1 MDEDAESVAQW
12 LEVARGLLGE
22 GDDARALTRANRA
35 INQALTLAP
44 DHAVAWLVKCQI
56 SAARGADV
64 AALAAA
70 ETALRHAPTS
80 AEAHYW
86 RGALL
91 GDLGHG
97 QAGVL
102 AIDEAFACAGPDD
115 EWLLED
121 LFFEKATMLEALGDD
136 AGAHST
142 FQAGLGRCPASTL
155 LRAGLEPLRPRRAP
169 SLKLLRGG
177 LQ

>member
-1 MDEDAESVAQW
+1 MDDDAQVAQW

-22 GDDARALTRANRA
+22 GDDQRTLARANRA

-44 DHAVAWLVKCQI
+44 THAVAWLVKCQI
-56 SAARGADV
+56 SSARGDDV

-70 ETALRHAPTS
+70 ETALGHAPAS
-80 AEAHYW
+80 AEGHYW

-97 QAGVL
+97 EAGL
-102 AIDEAFACAGPDD
+102 HAIEQAFACVGPDD

-121 LFFEKATMLEALGDD
+121 LYFEKATMLEAQGDHD
-136 AGAHST
+136 RAHAT
-142 FQAGLGRCPASTL
+142 FADGLARCPTSTL
-155 LRAGLEPLRPRRAP
+155 LRAGLEPVRPRRAP
-169 SLKLLRGG
+169 ALKLLRGG

>member
-1 MDEDAESVAQW
+1 MDDDAPVAQW

-22 GDDARALTRANRA
+22 GDDQRTLARANRA

-44 DHAVAWLVKCQI
+44 AHPVAWLVKCQI
-56 SAARGADV
+56 SSARGDDV

-70 ETALRHAPTS
+70 ETALGHAPAS

-97 QAGVL
+97 EAGL
-102 AIDEAFACAGPDD
+102 RAIEQAFACLGPDD

-121 LFFEKATMLEALGDD
+121 LYFEKATMLEALGDHEL
-136 AGAHST
+136 ASAT
-142 FQAGLGRCPASTL
+142 FEAGLARCPTSTL
-155 LRAGLEPLRPRRAP
+155 LRAGLEPVRPRRAP